1 MRLIATNT
9 NNFETRRQARPIC
22 ACLAAVAVFAAAA
35 HAADAAPSARGWDG
49 SAWLSVPDAP
59 VVDGVIHEDEPAA
72 PGTSWFV
79 RELVNEGEV
88 ASARWTTAGLGVYEL
103 YVNGTRVGD
112 DFLKP
117 GFTHPEKTKI
127 SFSYDVTKLLRR
139 GKGETNVLA
148 AAVSAG
154 WWRDKILTPLGT
166 PDLLSTNGLYR
177 LPPTWC
183 RDKMVP
189 GRRGFIGRKSAF
201 RGVLDVRSADGAT
214 RRVGTDTA
222 HWKAGIAG
230 PVTLASIFEGE
241 HYDARR
247 RPGFDRAVYSAFG
260 RPEVNAEFAGEI
272 LPTDGAEV
280 VLREDLTLKPVRAYA
295 WKGVDGAGDAA
306 YGKVRVVREFAP
318 EGPFAVGAGETLV
331 VDFGQNAA
339 AVPRFAFAAPA
350 GTVLEARPAEMLNDA
365 NGLKARGND
374 GPEGSVYRVNLR
386 AGYET
391 GRLVR
396 YTFAGKAVEDYL
408 PRFTY
413 FGYRYVS
420 VTATAPVTI
429 LRLESVPV
437 TSIRR
442 EMERGRIVTGD
453 AAVNRLVA
461 NVWWGQL
468 SNYLS
473 VPTDCP
479 QRNERLGWT
488 ADTQVFCE
496 AAGYNADVTDFLR
509 KWMRDLRDS
518 QDARGG
524 FPGVA
529 PRAQYGG
536 AFMRIGWADA
546 GVIVPYQAF
555 RQSGDRRIVDEN
567 WDAMARFV
575 AHVAATRYAHEAIK
589 GECDDFQWGD
599 WLSLTR
605 IESAP
610 YRPEYAACVTG
621 PGGSRTPKP
630 EAIRYW
636 NYLGGC
642 YWAMDAQMMAE
653 MAALTGRADAAAKY
667 RAMAAEAT
675 AYLKATFLAA
685 DGTLDPLF
693 AGMQTP
699 ALFALKL
706 GLVEGAAKA
715 KTLEGLKASVAACGG
730 TLHTGF
736 LGTSIVMDTLT
747 ENGLSTLA
755 YDLLLNRKFPGWLYS
770 VDQGATTVWE
780 RWNSYTR
787 QDGFG
792 PAGMNSFNHYA
803 YGAVLAWLYKTAAGI
818 ASDPA
823 APGFRRVVLA
833 PKPDRRLGFVAADYR
848 SAAGAVR
855 SAWRYEGAKWIWNFT
870 VPEGATAAVTAPGEA
885 AATDYGPGEHEIVRD
900 AL

>member
-1 MRLIATNT
+1 MKKVLFA
-9 NNFETRRQARPIC
+9 AC
-22 ACLAAVAVFAAAA
+22 AASLAAAS
-35 HAADAAPSARGWDG
+35 HAAPSARFMTFDWNG
-49 SAWLSVPDAP
+49 SEWLSVPDAP

-79 RELVNEGEV
+79 RELVNEADV
-88 ASARWTTAGLGVYEL
+88 DSARWTTAGLGVYEL
-103 YVNGTRVGD
+103 YVNGRRVGD

-117 GFTHPEKTKI
+117 GFTHPEKTKY

-154 WWRDKILTPLGT
+154 WWRDKILTPLGCG
-166 PDLLSTNGLYR
+166 DLLETNSLYR

-201 RGVLDVRSADGAT
+201 RGVLDIRQTDGAT
-214 RRVGTDTA
+214 RRVGTDTV

-241 HYDARR
+241 HCDARQ
-247 RPGFDRAVYSAFG
+247 RPGCERAVWTAFG
-260 RPEVNAEFAGEI
+260 APEANDEFKGEI

-280 VLREDLTLKPVRAYA
+280 CLREDLAFRPVRAYA

-318 EGPFAVGAGETLV
+318 EGPFALGEGETLV

-350 GTVLEARPAEMLNDA
+350 GTVLEARPAEMLNDE
-365 NGLKARGND
+365 NGLKSRGND

-386 AGYET
+386 AGYQT

-396 YTFAGKAVEDYL
+396 YTFAGKAVEEYL

-429 LRLESVPV
+429 LRFESVPV

-442 EMERGRIVTGD
+442 EMERGRIATGD
-453 AAVNRLVA
+453 RDVNRFIE
-461 NVWWGQL
+461 NVRWGQL

-473 VPTDCP
+473 VPSDCP

-496 AAGYNADVTDFLR
+496 AAAYNADVTDFLR

-546 GVIVPYQAF
+546 GVIVPYQVF
-555 RQSGDRRIVDEN
+555 RMSGDRRIVDES
-567 WDAMARFV
+567 WEAMDRFV
-575 AHVAATRYAHEAIK
+575 SHVAETRYAFDAIR

-610 YRPEYAACVTG
+610 YKPEYAACETG

-630 EAIRYW
+630 EAKRYW
-636 NYLGGC
+636 TYLGGC
-642 YWAMDAQMMAE
+642 YWAWDAQMMSE
-653 MAALTGRADAAAKY
+653 MAALTGRGEAAAKY
-667 RAMAAEAT
+667 RAMAGEAKT
-675 AYLKATFLAA
+675 YLKATFLAA
-685 DGTLDPLF
+685 DGTLEELF
-693 AGMQTP
+693 DGMQTP
-699 ALFALKL
+699 MLFALKL
-706 GLVEGAAKA
+706 GLVEGAAKE
-715 KTLEGLKASVAACGG
+715 KTIANLKASVAASGG

-736 LGTSIVMDTLT
+736 LGTSIVMDVLT
-747 ENGLSTLA
+747 ENGLATLA
-755 YDLLLNRKFPGWLYS
+755 YDLLLNHKFPGWLYS

-780 RWNSYTR
+780 RWNSYTKR
-787 QDGFG
+787 DGFG

-803 YGAVLAWLYKTAAGI
+803 YGAVLAWIYRTAAGI
-818 ASDPA
+818 AADA
-823 APGFRRVVLA
+823 RDPGFKTIVMKPV
-833 PKPDRRLGFVAADYR
+833 PDRRLGFVAAEYR
-848 SAAGAVR
+848 SAAGLVK
-855 SAWRYEGAKWIWNFT
+855 SAWRHAGAKWTWNFT
-870 VPEGATAAVTAPGEA
+870 VPEGVTALVTPPGEA
-885 AATDYGPGEHEIVRD
+885 NATPYPAGDYEITRD
-900 AL
+900 NL